1 MSIYLEFHRKLG
13 DNLEPQTKISH
24 ATPTVMKRLATLQF
38 LVSGSFLLL
47 LLWQDFH
54 IAEESRER
62 SDDSINFGPFSE
74 HNEHLDGSL
83 AWKVLTVVHFH
94 FDVSNWFD
102 CFSVYLCRYASILS

>member
-1 MSIYLEFHRKLG
+1 
-13 DNLEPQTKISH
+13 
-24 ATPTVMKRLATLQF
+24 MKRLATVQF
-38 LVSGSFLLL
+38 LVSGSF

-62 SDDSINFGPFSE
+62 RDDNINFGPFSE
-74 HNEHLDGSL
+74 HNEPLDESL

-102 CFSVYLCRYASILS
+102 CFSVHLCRYTSKNDMFILS

>member
-1 MSIYLEFHRKLG
+1 
-13 DNLEPQTKISH
+13 
-24 ATPTVMKRLATLQF
+24 MKRLATLQF

-54 IAEESRER
+54 IAEESREWR
-62 SDDSINFGPFSE
+62 DDNINFGPFSKKAIYFSE